1 MFDQRNCS
9 VCGENLQPKA
19 ALSRS
24 TAYLD
29 RTLLIYETVLIDQDA
44 GEKLKNFNTVIECIE
59 CIEQL
64 VHSSTD
70 LLNLWK

>member
-1 MFDQRNCS
+1 MFDQRKCS
-9 VCGENLQPKA
+9 VCGGNLQPKA

-44 GEKLKNFNTVIECIE
+44 SEKLLKKFQYC
-59 CIEQL
+59 
-64 VHSSTD
+64 D
-70 LLNLWK
+70 

>member
-1 MFDQRNCS
+1 MRCLIKEI
-9 VCGENLQPKA
+9 VLYAEKIYNLQA

-44 GEKLKNFNTVIECIE
+44 SEKLLKNF
-59 CIEQL
+59 QY
-64 VHSSTD
+64 SD
-70 LLNLWK
+70 

>member
-1 MFDQRNCS
+1 MFDWKEI
-9 VCGENLQPKA
+9 VLYAEKIYNLQA

-44 GEKLKNFNTVIECIE
+44 GEKLLKKIQYGDWMYWMYWTV
-59 CIEQL
+59 
-64 VHSSTD
+64 SS
-70 LLNLWK
+70 

>member
-9 VCGENLQPKA
+9 VCGAILQPKA

-44 GEKLKNFNTVIECIE
+44 GEKLLKKFQYC
-59 CIEQL
+59 
-64 VHSSTD
+64 D
-70 LLNLWK
+70 

>member
-1 MFDQRNCS
+1 MRCLIKEI
-9 VCGENLQPKA
+9 VLYAEKIYNLQA

-44 GEKLKNFNTVIECIE
+44 GEKLLKKFQYGDWMYWMYWTV
-59 CIEQL
+59 
-64 VHSSTD
+64 SS
-70 LLNLWK
+70 

>member
-29 RTLLIYETVLIDQDA
+29 RTLLIYETVLSDQDA
-44 GEKLKNFNTVIECIE
+44 GEKLLKKFQYC
-59 CIEQL
+59 
-64 VHSSTD
+64 D
-70 LLNLWK
+70 